1 MMHNTDLECIKMVI
15 LVFIF
20 SQLGTEGTPVAL
32 CCLLVAITAT
42 TSNEV
47 QWWRPTTVNRSTG
60 EIWESVVEAE
70 TQLGFRYIFILVHNL
85 IFCSQKLKETKSYS
99 WGQNKNLQP
108 QWWPAPVQAHISKTG
123 CKTITR
129 ERIGSRQGSAAV
141 ATRTSWCRRETQ
153 DRKSMNH

>member
-85 IFCSQKLKETKSYS
+85 IFCSQKLKKTKSYS
-99 WGQNKNLQP
+99 
-108 QWWPAPVQAHISKTG
+108 
-123 CKTITR
+123 
-129 ERIGSRQGSAAV
+129 
-141 ATRTSWCRRETQ
+141 
-153 DRKSMNH
+153 